1 MVELAEMNGKISAI
15 TPAMPTGSALNIMM
29 NKFPERVYDVG
40 IAEQHAVTFSAGLAI
55 MGIIPYCHIY
65 STFLQ
70 RSYDQIIHD
79 VAIQKLRVVFCIDR
93 GGLVGADG
101 ATHHGF
107 FDIAF
112 MRSIPNIVVSAPM
125 DEKEFRNML
134 YTAQLEKNNFPL
146 SIRYPRGKGIYND
159 WRKPFEEIEIGKSR
173 IISDGKDAAIL
184 SIGYAGNIVS
194 EAIKKLSAENLSIAH
209 YDMRFVA
216 PLDTETLHNIF
227 QKFNRIIT
235 VEDGILSGG
244 FGSAIIEFMSDNGYN
259 AKIKRLGIPDYFV
272 EHGSQKELYKECGFD
287 SESIEHAITK
297 MMVES

>member
-1 MVELAEMNGKISAI
+1 
-15 TPAMPTGSALNIMM
+15 MPTGSALNIMM
-29 NKFPERVYDVG
+29 RKFPERVYDVG
-40 IAEQHAVTFSAGLAI
+40 IAEQHAVTFSAGLAT

-79 VAIQKLRVVFCIDR
+79 VALQKLRVVFCIDR
-93 GGLVGADG
+93 GGLVGQDG

-112 MRSIPNIVVSAPM
+112 MRSIPNIIVSAPM
-125 DEKEFRNML
+125 DENELRNML
-134 YTAQLEKNNFPL
+134 YTAQIEKNNFPI
-146 SIRYPRGKGIYND
+146 SIRYPRGKGIGKD

-173 IISDGKDAAIL
+173 TLLDGNDVAVL
-184 SIGYAGNIVS
+184 SIGYAGNMVS
-194 EAIKKLSAENLSIAH
+194 EAIKKLGGENFSIAH

-216 PLDTETLHNIF
+216 PLDKETLYHIF
-227 QKFNRIIT
+227 KKFSRIIT

-259 AKIKRLGIPDYFV
+259 AEIKRLGIPDYFV
-272 EHGSQKELYKECGFD
+272 EHGLKEELYKECGFNV
-287 SESIEHAITK
+287 ENIEIAIRK
-297 MMVES
+297 MMMEKD